1 MIIQAVFAL
10 ALTLL
15 GVIAHDDLAPSIC
28 AESSK

>member
-15 GVIAHDDLAPSIC
+15 GVIAHDDLEASC
-28 AESSK
+28 TSK